1 MAFQGYPVLGL
12 LVLLGLLTNGIA
24 VSPSYDTAS
33 LNRTSFPK
41 GFIFGTA
48 SSAYQVTTEY
58 FLYVNLYHSF
68 LQMSRDVKNMINI
81 IMCTCIFFQISSMKV
96 QQMKM
101 VEDQVYG
108 TLSLID
114 IQVSFLLSPT
124 IWNLKVWITNE
135 ILCNISIK
143 INFRKNYFKSSL
155 FRSFHNLF
163 FFFFNLTMFS
173 MSCRLKF

>member
-81 IMCTCIFFQISSMKV
+81 IMCTCMFFQISSMKV

-124 IWNLKVWITNE
+124 ICNLKV
-135 ILCNISIK
+135 
-143 INFRKNYFKSSL
+143 
-155 FRSFHNLF
+155 
-163 FFFFNLTMFS
+163 
-173 MSCRLKF
+173 